1 MGRKRTV
8 ATKSQIM
15 KLASEEAN
23 NNIDESTQEWLENAP
38 TLDANSVNLF
48 DELCD
53 AAKRGDLEKTE
64 SLVRNFGAPIDLVDA
79 WQSSPLY
86 YACTVVEFLLENGA
100 QCDPN
105 TFSGERCLYGALND
119 KPYFQFLTNL
129 YNDHTYHDLTFMI
142 RRSTVNNSDEEDVI
156 DEFPVN
162 RFVIAARSNYF
173 RNQLLNRWRN
183 DNQIKLSSKL
193 VDSEAFEAVLRYLYT
208 GQLHDLQQDAL
219 ENMMFVC
226 KHLEM
231 SELQERCEV
240 MLGIQTQSDGDNLSE
255 ILEDEKNANRAQDAK
270 EMAKIRGDYEVFLQT
285 MLGCAY
291 FIEKKND
298 QGDYIAGEPLL
309 EDETKVQSPEAA
321 FADIGILMEGV
332 LFLCHKACLCRS
344 EYFNIMLHAAFSESE
359 ADISTI
365 RYRHG
370 EQKQEI
376 ILNLPIIEVHDM
388 IPESFQYVLEY
399 MYTDRCTIP
408 LEEAY
413 EIMLTAD
420 MLMLDRLKSIAAI
433 TLTSSKEPI
442 IDIYDLIRTAIRL
455 NVDRL
460 EQWCTKYFAD
470 HLDDYIL
477 KPEFKQLIRESA
489 QSIAGREE
497 TDSIPLIDDL
507 RYFLGKKYYIF
518 EEELNPEGK
527 VSEDYRNNWTDMET
541 LYNEKLEMLDNVL
554 ESLGLEA

>member
-1 MGRKRTV
+1 
-8 ATKSQIM
+8 
-15 KLASEEAN
+15 
-23 NNIDESTQEWLENAP
+23 
-38 TLDANSVNLF
+38 
-48 DELCD
+48 
-53 AAKRGDLEKTE
+53 
-64 SLVRNFGAPIDLVDA
+64 
-79 WQSSPLY
+79 
-86 YACTVVEFLLENGA
+86 
-100 QCDPN
+100 
-105 TFSGERCLYGALND
+105 
-119 KPYFQFLTNL
+119 
-129 YNDHTYHDLTFMI
+129 MI
-142 RRSTVNNSDEEDVI
+142 RQSILDINDEEDVI

-173 RNQLLNRWRN
+173 RKQLLGRWRN
-183 DNQIKLSSKL
+183 DVQVKLSSKL
-193 VDSEAFEAVLRYLYT
+193 VDSTAFEAVLRYLYT
-208 GQLHDLQQDAL
+208 GQLHDIQWDAL
-219 ENMMFVC
+219 ENMIFVC

-231 SELQERCEV
+231 PELQERCEA
-240 MLGIQTQSDGDNLSE
+240 MLGIQTHEADDNSSE

-285 MLGCAY
+285 ILGCAY

-309 EDETKVQSPEAA
+309 EDETKVQPPEAA

-359 ADISTI
+359 TDVSTI
-365 RYRHG
+365 RYQQN
-370 EQKQEI
+370 EQQQEVV
-376 ILNLPIIEVHDM
+376 LKLPLIEVHDM

-413 EIMLTAD
+413 DIMLTAD

-433 TLTSSKEPI
+433 TLTSSKEPM

-497 TDSIPLIDDL
+497 TGNYYKR
-507 RYFLGKKYYIF
+507 RYI
-518 EEELNPEGK
+518 
-527 VSEDYRNNWTDMET
+527 
-541 LYNEKLEMLDNVL
+541 
-554 ESLGLEA
+554 